1 MKSTSFFA
9 GSVVLGLFALAACDD
24 GTGTGGSG
32 ASGASDTGG
41 NGAGPEGGGGATS
54 DGGGGSGGAPECAS
68 NTDCDPGFVC
78 DGGECVAG
86 CAADQPCEGGLACCS
101 GACVDTSTSL
111 EHCGMC
117 DVACEGADNVDPVC
131 TGQCGYAACDDGFND
146 CNGTK
151 TDGCETQGDCAC
163 TPGAVQ
169 DCWEGVPGVENN
181 APCQAGTQTCLNS
194 GTAWGPCYDQVFPID
209 EICADGIDNDC
220 NGTPDDIGDMDGD
233 GWTRC
238 QGDCCDDV
246 ASGACGD
253 PLLVNPG
260 AFEVPGNMVDDDCDG
275 TVDNVL
281 AGCDGALASNSA
293 DALDYA
299 RAMELCAMTVENPAL
314 QDKKWGVISANFY
327 RANGAGTPATSSKSI
342 RTGYGSG
349 VSPLGGAQLAVLSTG
364 VAAASTSPNNTSPN
378 YAAFQGGQNMGTTS
392 AVPADWL
399 AANGNNFPNAPG
411 CPDPQGGTTANDP
424 IMLKVRVRVPTNANS
439 FSVSS
444 SFYSSEYPEWV
455 CSAFNDFF
463 LALLDSSFVPGAGQ
477 SPNPAD
483 KNLAFWDAPP
493 AGGAI
498 YPVGVNLA
506 FGNTGLFTQCENGAT
521 GCGGGAVPG
530 NTNTCLSTA
539 QLTGTGFDVQNPPPQ
554 FAGDPGYCGA
564 NNFSGGATGWLTTSG
579 NVVPGET
586 IELRFVTWDTGDAW
600 YDSLVLLDN
609 FQWSVAAS
617 TPGTKIE

>member
-327 RANGAGTPATSSKSI
+327 RANGAGTPATNSKSI

-364 VAAASTSPNNTSPN
+364 VRRRVRRHPTTRALT

-392 AVPADWL
+392 AVPSGL
-399 AANGNNFPNAPG
+399 ARRERATTSPTPRAAPIRKAA
-411 CPDPQGGTTANDP
+411 PPRTIP
-424 IMLKVRVRVPTNANS
+424 SMLKVRVRVPTNANS
-439 FSVSS
+439 FERLV
-444 SFYSSEYPEWV
+444 E
-455 CSAFNDFF
+455 
-463 LALLDSSFVPGAGQ
+463 LLLERVPRVGVQRVQRLLPHAARLELRARAPAR

-483 KNLAFWDAPP
+483 KNLAFGRASRRRRR
-493 AGGAI
+493 
-498 YPVGVNLA
+498 
-506 FGNTGLFTQCENGAT
+506 
-521 GCGGGAVPG
+521 
-530 NTNTCLSTA
+530 STRSA
-539 QLTGTGFDVQNPPPQ
+539 
-554 FAGDPGYCGA
+554 
-564 NNFSGGATGWLTTSG
+564 
-579 NVVPGET
+579 
-586 IELRFVTWDTGDAW
+586 
-600 YDSLVLLDN
+600 
-609 FQWSVAAS
+609 
-617 TPGTKIE
+617 